1 MARVDGGC
9 RYTTRVLSSAS
20 QGMICA
26 ESGATDVGLQDK
38 GAMNFCVTA
47 FVPDVRNAAVQYNK
61 RISVMVSLR
70 IFTMVVYFG
79 RFLIGDFPK

>member
-20 QGMICA
+20 QGVICA
-26 ESGATDVGLQDK
+26 ESCATDVGLQDK

-61 RISVMVSLR
+61 RISVNGFLAD
-70 IFTMVVYFG
+70 FYFG
-79 RFLIGDFPK
+79 HLLFGDFPK

>member
-1 MARVDGGC
+1 
-9 RYTTRVLSSAS
+9 
-20 QGMICA
+20 
-26 ESGATDVGLQDK
+26 
-38 GAMNFCVTA
+38 MNFCVTA

-70 IFTMVVYFG
+70 IFTLVVYFG